1 MSNDSV
7 VIIAAV
13 AVGAYLLMSKNS
25 NAAAAAAAAAAA
37 RKPVQQGAGTTST
50 AQYWT
55 SLLGPLVGR
64 AVASNAAANT
74 SYVANMTDEEA
85 WASAD
90 AGGWM

>member
-1 MSNDSV
+1 MSNDNL

-13 AVGAYLLMSKNS
+13 AVGAYLLMSKKS
-25 NAAAAAAAAAAA
+25 NTAAAAAAAAQ
-37 RKPVQQGAGTTST
+37 KPMQQGAGTTST

-64 AVASNAAANT
+64 AVSANTAANA

-85 WASAD
+85 WSMAD